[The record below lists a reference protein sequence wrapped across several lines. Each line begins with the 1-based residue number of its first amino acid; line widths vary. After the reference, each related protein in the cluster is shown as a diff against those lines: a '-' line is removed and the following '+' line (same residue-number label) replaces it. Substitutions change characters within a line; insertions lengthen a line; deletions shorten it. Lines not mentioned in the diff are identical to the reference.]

1 MSTDDKNR
9 FRKTYSFFRS
19 PPVFASTGGGGGGG
33 STAEQF
39 WHSTTPGSIYTTGS
53 VIIRGGDSGY
63 DSPTDVG
70 TNVFFYVSGSAFTG
84 SDVSLLGGDLFV
96 SGSLVSFADLIEVT
110 GSIIA
115 TLGFTGSL
123 TQLPDGS
130 PYVVAGPN
138 VTIATS
144 SAGAIE
150 ISSSYARDLQ
160 LFAGTAASSA
170 ASGTFESLGMIYFDP
185 AEFPAGS
192 KSVTFSAI
200 LASTVGTTAYV
211 DLYDYDGII
220 SAPPDHVSGS
230 VLTGSNPS
238 YTYLT
243 KQISD
248 LETVTSAGIIEARL
262 WCSPTGSGLNAI
274 CKNAKLTVRVN

>member
-9 FRKTYSFFRS
+9 LRKTYSFFRS
-19 PPVFASTGGGGGGG
+19 PPVFASTGGGGGGS
-33 STAEQF
+33 STSEQF
-39 WHSTTPGSIYTTGS
+39 WHSTTADSIYTTGS
-53 VIIRGGDSGY
+53 VAIRGAQAI
-63 DSPTDVG
+63 DSPADVG
-70 TNVFFYVSGSAFTG
+70 SNVFFYVSGSAFSGT
-84 SDVSLLGGDLFV
+84 DVSLMGGDLFI

-110 GSIIA
+110 GSVIA
-115 TLGFTGSL
+115 TSGFTGSL
-123 TQLPDGS
+123 TRLTDGS
-130 PYVVAGPN
+130 HYLLAGPN
-138 VTIATS
+138 VVLATS

-150 ISSSYARDLQ
+150 ISSSYVRDLQ

-220 SAPPDHVSGS
+220 ASPPDHVSGS

-238 YTYLT
+238 YTYLM

-248 LETVTSAGIIEARL
+248 LETATSAGIIEARL